1 MSEIQGYSEQ
11 DNENID
17 SLARISFDSLDVN
30 RTGKIT
36 KE

>member
-1 MSEIQGYSEQ
+1 MTDIQGFSMQ

-17 SLARISFDSLDVN
+17 SLARISFDSLDIN

-36 KE
+36 RA

>member
-1 MSEIQGYSEQ
+1 MSEIQGYREQ

-30 RTGKIT
+30 RTGKIA